1 MRVSVYVRACECVGV
16 YVSECVC
23 VCVCVCVLAHIVG
36 VVGGAADVVYRH
48 KDLRVCV

>member
-1 MRVSVYVRACECVGV
+1 VRVSVYVRACVWVGV
-16 YVSECVC
+16 YVSE
-23 VCVCVCVLAHIVG
+23 CVCVCVLAHIVG